1 MTAARNRSHRPR
13 FKGVEV
19 KMRPTAK
26 VVVERSSVERIIY
39 QFREQR
45 VFKYILV
52 FISKSIPNLVK
63 I

>member
-39 QFREQR
+39 QYRD
-45 VFKYILV
+45 KPIL
-52 FISKSIPNLVK
+52 
-63 I
+63 